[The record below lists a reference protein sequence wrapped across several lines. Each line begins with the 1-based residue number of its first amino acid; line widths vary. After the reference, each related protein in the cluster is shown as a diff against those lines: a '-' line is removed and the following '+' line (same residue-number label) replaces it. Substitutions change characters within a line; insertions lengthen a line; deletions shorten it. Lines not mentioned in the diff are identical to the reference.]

1 MTGFDRGDV
10 GIVAPLN
17 ATQSLWAVAFAAVLY
32 RRTEA
37 IGRKTVLA
45 GVLVVLG
52 GALIGAFR

>member
-1 MTGFDRGDV
+1 
-10 GIVAPLN
+10 LN